1 MVHTTRIAWLLTLLL
16 AVGSLPAAAQS
27 WDRSGNGQL
36 QGTYYFRQV
45 VWIVTDQYG
54 TVGRGISLYGNIS
67 FDGNGN
73 YTLSGAQ
80 AFDSD
85 AGFPQTLTGT
95 GTYSIAASGFGFISS
110 PFSSGD
116 NIQGS
121 VARGIFTGSTTEAG
135 YNDLFIAAPL
145 ASPVPT
151 NAFFKGSYTM
161 MHVDFPTGSPY
172 DTRDSMFQLSA
183 DGAGGIGTVKAT
195 GYIAG
200 SGGNVFSQNI
210 SGVRYHFSNG
220 AAVVD
225 FGGLLSSNNLLA
237 GQEYLY
243 FSPDGDFVF
252 GGSPEGF
259 EMIVGLKLGTGTPAF
274 NGMYYQA
281 GVFQDE
287 SALFSSGYANLYTS
301 YGSLKSDGQ
310 SIIGHERLLSLFNN
324 NPLGYTYSTSFTLN
338 ADGTYESP
346 SYHYVFGA
354 GGAIRIGSGKYQ
366 TLGINV
372 AILGPNFTPSGVYIY
387 PTGVVN
393 AASSALFTA
402 GIAPGELITIYGSN
416 LASSTAADPTFP
428 FTLGGVQVS
437 INNRP
442 APLWYVSPTQVSA
455 VVPFATTELTAS
467 IQVVSNGVRS
477 NTVTSWVNLTAP
489 GVFTV
494 PSGGVGYAAALHP
507 DYSLVS
513 SASPAHAGETIS
525 LYVTGLGAVS
535 PAVADGAPG
544 PTSPYSL
551 ASSTFVV
558 YIGGV
563 QATTSYV
570 GLAPQLVGLY
580 QINAQIPT
588 GLTAGDNTVDVS
600 GPDFYTAQALLPVQ

>member
-1 MVHTTRIAWLLTLLL
+1 MTLLL
-16 AVGSLPAAAQS
+16 IVISPPAAAQS
-27 WDRSGNGQL
+27 WDTSGNGQL

-45 VWIVTDQYG
+45 VWIVTDYDG
-54 TVGRGISLYGNIS
+54 TIGQAISLYGNIT

-73 YTLSGAQ
+73 YTLSAAQ
-80 AFDSD
+80 VFDSSV
-85 AGFPQTLTGT
+85 GVPQTLTGT
-95 GTYSIAASGFGFISS
+95 GTYSISASGFGFISS
-110 PFSSGD
+110 PISSGD

-121 VARGIFTGSTTEAG
+121 VARGIFTGSTTEAAN

-145 ASPVPT
+145 ASPLPT
-151 NAFFKGSYTM
+151 NAFFQGSYTM
-161 MHVDFPTGSPY
+161 MHVDFPFYGSPY
-172 DTRDSMFQLSA
+172 DTRDSVFQLSA
-183 DGAGGIGTVKAT
+183 NGSGGIGTVRAT

-200 SGGNVFSQNI
+200 SGGNVISQNI

-225 FGGLLSSNNLLA
+225 FGGFLSYNNLLA
-237 GQEYLY
+237 GQQYLY
-243 FSPDGDFVF
+243 FSPDGNFVF

-259 EMIVGLKLGTGTPAF
+259 EMIVGVKSGTGSPAF
-274 NGMYYQA
+274 SGLYYQA

-287 SALFSSGYANLYTS
+287 SYLGSSGYADLDTY

-310 SIIGHERLLSLFNN
+310 SIIGHQRLLSLFNN

-346 SYHYVFGA
+346 SYRYVFGD
-354 GGAIRIGSGKYQ
+354 GGAIRIGSGKYL
-366 TLGINV
+366 TLGINI
-372 AILGPNFTPSGVYIY
+372 AILGPTFTPSGVYIY

-402 GIAPGELITIYGSN
+402 GVAPGELITIYGSN
-416 LASSTAADPTFP
+416 LASTTSSDPTFP
-428 FTLGGVQVS
+428 FTFGGVQVS

-442 APLWYVSPTQVSA
+442 APVWYVSPTQISA
-455 VVPFATTELTAS
+455 VVPFATTELAAS
-467 IQVVSNGVRS
+467 IQVVSNGVPS

-489 GVFTV
+489 GVFTI
-494 PSGGVGYAAALHP
+494 PSGGIGYAAALHS
-507 DYSLVS
+507 DHSVVS
-513 SASPAHAGETIS
+513 SSSPAHAGETIS

-544 PTSPYSL
+544 PTGPYSL
-551 ASSTFVV
+551 ASSTFAV

-580 QINAQIPT
+580 QINVQIPT
-588 GLTAGDNTVDVS
+588 GLTAGDNAVDIS
-600 GPDFYTAQALLPVQ
+600 GPDFYTTQALLPVQ